1 MLVIGHVYT
10 HDLHHFSDVAF
21 ELVMTD
27 VLQATLGDR
36 PDAPNVVLH
45 ITDGISGNQGMTY
58 YRMDVIKGMP
68 YQVHFNYC
76 HVLLFRI

>member
-1 MLVIGHVYT
+1 MLVIGHVNT
-10 HDLHHFSDVAF
+10 HDLHHFPDVAF

-27 VLQATLGDR
+27 VLQAALGDR